1 MNTRFKAMVA
11 ALGLVSLSTQA
22 DDLLIRGATLHT
34 MGEKGVIEN
43 ADILIRDGV
52 IKSIGRNVRD
62 RTDEMTIIEAEG
74 RPVTPGFFAGI
85 SGIGITEVSAV
96 DETVDNALKSLNIA
110 PMHPEFE
117 VATAYNPH
125 SSLVPVTRIEGYSF
139 TLLSA
144 SVSGSLLGGQGRI
157 VALDGDYD
165 SFQGAPVL
173 FVDIGGRAASRT
185 GGSRA
190 GQWML
195 LRQLM
200 REAQD
205 GLEAG
210 ETGLLTPE
218 GRSVLQ
224 DFMDGG
230 RVIFSVNRASDILR
244 VLAFAEEMG
253 VQAVIAGGAE
263 AWMVAAEIAAAKV
276 PVLLNPFENLP
287 SSFDALGARLDNA
300 ALLQA
305 AGIDIAMAGSGSH
318 NARKLR
324 QMAGNAVANG
334 LPYEAALASLT
345 ANPAMIFGVEDA
357 QGRIVADRPANLVL
371 WSGDPLEVT
380 TVAEQVIINGRRI
393 PMRSRQTDLRDRYL
407 PEQPDMPRA
416 YIKP

>member
-1 MNTRFKAMVA
+1 MLFR
-11 ALGLVSLSTQA
+11 SQ
-22 DDLLIRGATLHT
+22 LI
-34 MGEKGVIEN
+34 
-43 ADILIRDGV
+43 
-52 IKSIGRNVRD
+52 
-62 RTDEMTIIEAEG
+62 
-74 RPVTPGFFAGI
+74 
-85 SGIGITEVSAV
+85 
-96 DETVDNALKSLNIA
+96 
-110 PMHPEFE
+110 
-117 VATAYNPH
+117 
-125 SSLVPVTRIEGYSF
+125 
-139 TLLSA
+139 
-144 SVSGSLLGGQGRI
+144 
-157 VALDGDYD
+157 
-165 SFQGAPVL
+165 
-173 FVDIGGRAASRT
+173 
-185 GGSRA
+185 
-190 GQWML
+190 
-195 LRQLM
+195 
-200 REAQD
+200 REAQY

-230 RVIFSVNRASDILR
+230 RVIFAVNRASDILQ

-345 ANPAMIFGVEDA
+345 AIPAKIFGVEDF

-380 TVAEQVIINGRRI
+380 TVAEQVIINGHKV

-407 PEQPDMPRA
+407 PEQPGMPRA